1 MSLPR
6 LAATAV
12 AAAALAVIA
21 VPTTASA
28 APTVTERTATGVDIY
43 TSQAS
48 DKEIREHWTPERMKR
63 ALASPMDA
71 PKAKPGKGPVDS
83 PAKRMKLSA
92 SAKGVMPKATTT
104 QLNAATATTV
114 PVAQEVPYTNNP
126 AYNTVGKLFFD
137 LPDGTPK
144 VCSASSILSNNKNTI
159 WTAGHCVHL
168 GNGSGDAGWMRNIE
182 YVPGYRN
189 GEEPLGRW
197 TAKHMYAP
205 TTWTVD
211 GDTKESDMAA
221 IVLNP
226 TLVYGTLENAVGGA
240 LGYQFTENGT
250 DFTDVH
256 TVGYPVEGNN
266 RTDLDGERMMYC
278 RGNTTDNSYFN
289 PFDDRIAISC
299 DMEGGASGGPY
310 IDNLTEGAPII
321 IGAVSHH
328 EEDQAGNRINDKL
341 LSSEHGANA
350 AAVINAAN
358 AT

>member
-1 MSLPR
+1 MRLPR
-6 LAATAV
+6 LAAAAV
-12 AAAALAVIA
+12 AAAALAAIA
-21 VPTTASA
+21 APTTASA
-28 APTVTERTATGVDIY
+28 APTVTERTATGVDVY
-43 TSQAS
+43 TSQES
-48 DKEIREHWTPERMKR
+48 DKEIREYWTPERMKR
-63 ALASPMDA
+63 ASPMDA
-71 PKAKPGKGPVDS
+71 PKAKPGKRPVDS

-114 PVAQEVPYTNNP
+114 SVAQEVPYTNNP
-126 AYNTVGKLFFD
+126 AYNTVGKLFFK
-137 LPDGTPK
+137 LPDGSPK
-144 VCSASSILSNNKNTI
+144 ECSASSILSKNKNTI

-168 GNGSGDAGWMRNIE
+168 GNGSGDAGWMRSIK

-189 GEEPLGRW
+189 GEEPLGSW
-197 TAKHMYAP
+197 TAQRMYAP
-205 TTWTVD
+205 STWIAE

-226 TLVYGTLENAVGGA
+226 VLVYGTLENAVGGA

-256 TVGYPVEGNN
+256 AVGYPVEGNN
-266 RTDLDGERMMYC
+266 RTDLNGQRMMYC
-278 RGNTTDNSYFN
+278 RGNTTDYSSFN

-310 IDNLTEGAPII
+310 IDNLIEGAPVI

-328 EEDQAGNRINDKL
+328 VEDQAGNRVDDKL